1 MSQDTEIAAEERTNE
16 VGLFNAAE
24 TYWRSAG
31 ALYAAKVKATHR
43 LSPVLFLYYH
53 AIELYLKAF
62 LRGHGHSVA
71 ELRSKF
77 GHRIGWLSDRAAQ
90 LGIPRSR
97 HNPKIARRYDAKVIG
112 DRIAELR
119 PVPGDR
125 FAKKPE
131 GGAGKFSVRG
141 VASIMRH
148 MLVHHAP

>member
-1 MSQDTEIAAEERTNE
+1 MYER
-16 VGLFNAAE
+16 A
-24 TYWRSAG
+24 
-31 ALYAAKVKATHR
+31 
-43 LSPVLFLYYH
+43 
-53 AIELYLKAF
+53 
-62 LRGHGHSVA
+62 
-71 ELRSKF
+71 
-77 GHRIGWLSDRAAQ
+77 
-90 LGIPRSR
+90 IPRSH

-131 GGAGKFSVRG
+131 GGAGGAGKFLARG